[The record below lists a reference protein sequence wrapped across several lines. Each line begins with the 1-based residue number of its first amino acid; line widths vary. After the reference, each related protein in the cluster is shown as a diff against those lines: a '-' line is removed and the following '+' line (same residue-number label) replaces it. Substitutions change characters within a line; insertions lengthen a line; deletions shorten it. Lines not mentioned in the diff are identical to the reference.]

1 MGKHKQQGTAWETQ
15 IVRDL
20 LGRGLNPRRLAEGGL
35 HDEGDIDFFVAGR
48 RWIIEARDRE
58 SMQVHRAC
66 EDAAR
71 KAGNNLMAVVW
82 KRKKKK
88 PGNSVRSQVGPP
100 VVIMPYK
107 QFLDLMSGALA
118 SESDK

>member
-1 MGKHKQQGTAWETQ
+1 MGKFKAQGTAWETQ
-15 IVRDL
+15 ICRDL
-20 LGRGLNPRRLAEGGL
+20 LGRGLAPRRLIEGGI
-35 HDEGDIDFFVAGR
+35 HDEGDIDFQAGGQ

-58 SMQVHRAC
+58 TMQVHRAT

-71 KAGNNLMAVVW
+71 KAGNALVAVVW

-88 PGNSVRSQVGPP
+88 PGNTVRSQVGSP

-107 QFLDLMSGALA
+107 QFLDLMSGQAGVD
-118 SESDK
+118 E